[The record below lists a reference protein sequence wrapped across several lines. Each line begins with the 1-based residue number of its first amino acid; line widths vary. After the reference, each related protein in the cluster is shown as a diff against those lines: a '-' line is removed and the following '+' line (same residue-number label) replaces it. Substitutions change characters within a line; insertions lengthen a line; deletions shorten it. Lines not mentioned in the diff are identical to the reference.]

1 MNFLCLYILLIG
13 TNEDAIGENEM
24 EIEGEKK
31 KEVGE
36 GEVKEKEEKT
46 TENNSFGEI
55 PDVNV
60 ENGSV
65 LRNED
70 SVTSL
75 PDTDRSTP
83 PDTDRSTP
91 PDTDRVED
99 KVTSTPD
106 SDMVRSFNDIY

>member
-1 MNFLCLYILLIG
+1 M
-13 TNEDAIGENEM
+13 D
-24 EIEGEKK
+24 IEGE

-36 GEVKEKEEKT
+36 GEVKEKEKGGKEGT

-70 SVTSL
+70 IVTS
-75 PDTDRSTP
+75 PPNTDRSTP
-83 PDTDRSTP
+83 PDA
-91 PDTDRVED
+91 DRVED
-99 KVTSTPD
+99 NVTSPPD
-106 SDMVRSFNDIY
+106 AIMVSLYNQVHLKWLIG

>member
-1 MNFLCLYILLIG
+1 MSILFIG
-13 TNEDAIGENEM
+13 TNKDAIGENKM
-24 EIEGEKK
+24 EIEGEKE

-36 GEVKEKEEKT
+36 GDVKEKEGT

-70 SVTSL
+70 SVTS
-75 PDTDRSTP
+75 PPDTDRSTPPDTDTSTPSDTDRSTP

-91 PDTDRVED
+91 PDTD
-99 KVTSTPD
+99 
-106 SDMVRSFNDIY
+106 MVRSFNDIY